1 MQKMNLFDTRVYM
14 HVRYIKARVP
24 GAAMHRA
31 TSHNLA
37 VSGQAFGASLDVVP
51 LTSTEAS
58 SAVHNPYIVGGL
70 FGRKKEVHVHVH
82 HYTNNTSPNNDNRTS
97 LDIISKNRLDADPQL
112 TQDISQIRIQSDGLC
127 YGVYLNTLHQKFQV
141 GILLNQ
147 VQGTAAGCWVKTYHG
162 GNLTRDAVTRAIL
175 MYNEN
180 TKAHE
185 WSAPGTTLLDHW
197 YWYKNA
203 IPNLG
208 YHRTSL

>member
-1 MQKMNLFDTRVYM
+1 
-14 HVRYIKARVP
+14 
-24 GAAMHRA
+24 MHRA
-31 TSHNLA
+31 TSSNLA
-37 VSGQAFGASLDVVP
+37 VSGQSFGASLDVVP

-58 SAVHNPYIVGGL
+58 SAVHNPYVVGGF
-70 FGRKKEVHVHVH
+70 FGRKKVVQVHVH
-82 HYTNNTSPNNDNRTS
+82 HYTNNTSPNNDNKTS

-180 TKAHE
+180 PKAHE

-208 YHRTSL
+208 YHR